1 MEVVVGVVDSGRVP
15 KEGWKGGEG
24 WIMGRLVGFFRLA
37 ATARLSGP
45 GMAFPS
51 VGPAWLPR
59 DGTGWLLLLAVAG
72 TGRAASWW
80 LILYNNTQSMKNNND
95 SSRSTT
101 IRIHYFRAHDIRSRM
116 LPFAILPPPSP
127 PPHAGSVG
135 TLLKII
141 DMGPFSS
148 NFARMC
154 DGFGRL

>member
-59 DGTGWLLLLAVAG
+59 DGTGWLLLLAVA
-72 TGRAASWW
+72 
-80 LILYNNTQSMKNNND
+80 LLP
-95 SSRSTT
+95 TT
-101 IRIHYFRAHDIRSRM
+101 PALSLGVGHI
-116 LPFAILPPPSP
+116 P
-127 PPHAGSVG
+127 GS
-135 TLLKII
+135 
-141 DMGPFSS
+141 
-148 NFARMC
+148 
-154 DGFGRL
+154 